1 MRRGGSC
8 SPRGVPVQEGEVP
21 ILPPW
26 EKDNPSSS
34 HNSPSQGYYGL
45 GTPNTQQA
53 EPTPAQHN
61 QQCTRRTSQGVCA
74 HTSQAQGLKT
84 QTQNFCR
91 TGAHWCTC
99 VQQREIIFPV
109 HKHIHRYTS
118 LIHIATPGLM
128 ARVGVLSECAPRTR
142 WGTGDKVGGRAGHV
156 KGILPHSGTRNS
168 PVQLSLW
175 T

>member
-1 MRRGGSC
+1 M
-8 SPRGVPVQEGEVP
+8 QEGEVP
-21 ILPPW
+21 IHPPW

-53 EPTPAQHN
+53 EPPPAQHN

-74 HTSQAQGLKT
+74 HTSQAQGRVSKPKPKT
-84 QTQNFCR
+84 SAGQEHAGVRVCSREKLSFVCTNICR
-91 TGAHWCTC
+91 
-99 VQQREIIFPV
+99 
-109 HKHIHRYTS
+109 YMS

-128 ARVGVLSECAPRTR
+128 ARVGVLSECGPRTR

-156 KGILPHSGTRNS
+156 KGILPRSGTRNS
-168 PVQLSLW
+168 PVQLCLW

>member
-1 MRRGGSC
+1 M
-8 SPRGVPVQEGEVP
+8 QEGEVP
-21 ILPPW
+21 IHPPW

-53 EPTPAQHN
+53 EPPPAQHN
-61 QQCTRRTSQGVCA
+61 QQCTRHTSQGVCA

-91 TGAHWCTC
+91 TGARWCTC
-99 VQQREIIFPV
+99 VQQREIIFCV
-109 HKHIHRYTS
+109 HKHIHRYMS
-118 LIHIATPGLM
+118 LIRIATPGLM
-128 ARVGVLSECAPRTR
+128 ARVGVLSECGPRTH

-168 PVQLSLW
+168 PVQLCLW